1 MDNTGL
7 GMMIVLFL
15 LYFIPSMV
23 AVNRKHNNAL
33 AIFLTNLFFG
43 WTILGWVIALIWA
56 STNNRKELVVAK
68 D

>member
-1 MDNTGL
+1 MDNIGL

-23 AVNRKHNNAL
+23 AANRKHNNAMP
-33 AIFLTNLFFG
+33 IFLTNLFFG
-43 WTILGWVIALIWA
+43 WTILGWLFALIWA
-56 STNNRKELVVAK
+56 STNNCKELVAAK